1 MGLKTTGINKH
12 GANVTYVNIDGVG
25 NVNLDTYNQ
34 RVTLTIKPNLF
45 TSKTYRDKENST
57 PLNTNEGAD
66 YENVVIEGENYNNI
80 MTVLYQALKEKERY
94 QDAEDC

>member
-25 NVNLDTYNQ
+25 NVNLDTENQ

-57 PLNTNEGAD
+57 PLNTNEGSD
-66 YENVVIEGENYNNI
+66 YENVIIEGENYDNI
-80 MTVLYQALKEKERY
+80 MAVLYQALKEKERY